1 MEHNGR
7 IAYQTVCA
15 SKAGDSAAI
24 EEIIRHYERYI
35 SHVSKRRLY
44 DEYGNPREAVDEEI
58 KKLIISEYMYAIVFT
73 YHHHRLPKG
82 ENVEA

>member
-7 IAYQTVCA
+7 ISYQAICA
-15 SKAGDSAAI
+15 AKDGDETAI
-24 EEIIRHYERYI
+24 EEIVRHYERYI
-35 SHVSKRRLY
+35 SHFAKRRLY

-73 YHHHRLPKG
+73 YDHHRLPKG
-82 ENVEA
+82 ETIEQ